1 MNFPTTLTAAA
12 ASDHPLDRKR
22 LEQMAKYLCRPA
34 ISAER
39 LELLPNNEVRVKL
52 KTAWRDGTESV
63 RYSAVQFL
71 LRLAAIIPLPHR
83 PAIIY
88 QQAPRR
94 RILGAANRARG
105 LGARGRETAERNQ
118 DGEHAPGRRNK
129 ERPQLL
135 DLTDPLGLIEKATVS
150 LLPRPP

>member
-1 MNFPTTLTAAA
+1 MLAHRKCDDLSRLNFPTTLTAAA

-88 QQAPRR
+88 HGAFAPNQQAARR
-94 RILGAANRARG
+94 RIPGGGSRAAR
-105 LGARGRETAERNQ
+105 
-118 DGEHAPGRRNK
+118 
-129 ERPQLL
+129 
-135 DLTDPLGLIEKATVS
+135 
-150 LLPRPP
+150 